1 MADVPPAFSKVV
13 ARAMA
18 KDRGDRPATTGEF
31 LKELKTALANSE
43 QGIGA
48 DHLHSAPSPRTSVE
62 TRSDV
67 NAATVV
73 TMGVA
78 GAPQTHPNV
87 APPALLETETIPSS
101 SPDSIATPQVS
112 ATEEPARS
120 IPAPAIVSSPT
131 RSSRKV
137 VFPIVLISFLLI
149 AGVTAVGGYF
159 I

>member
-1 MADVPPAFSKVV
+1 
-13 ARAMA
+13 MA

-78 GAPQTHPNV
+78 GIDLIYV
-87 APPALLETETIPSS
+87 RLSALLCAADRVLPPGDIVERS
-101 SPDSIATPQVS
+101 TP
-112 ATEEPARS
+112 RRRK
-120 IPAPAIVSSPT
+120 PT
-131 RSSRKV
+131 RTKRR
-137 VFPIVLISFLLI
+137 
-149 AGVTAVGGYF
+149 T
-159 I
+159 